1 MTLPPLGS
9 TLVMG
14 SSAPSLSTNEPFVT
28 GYNYKQSKLHDNIMS
43 SSIENRFPNENDST
57 LGSIPDINPTTGLRK
72 VLGSNRSIE
81 AYYRHLERFQVPRT
95 TSWTNLRALLNSD
108 KNNNFENNS
117 VMPIGCKNPPRILK
131 PIRLVEHNRDRSM
144 WLFGNPW
151 SLTEPKVLQE
161 RPLLHGEE
169 KDSLGSIEYLNTESF
184 VPLNATF
191 KGIYFDLST
200 ILNSLKKNR
209 FHNEN
214 KWDINEKRPA
224 TTFHN
229 QFNRYSVVPPFTP
242 SKKLKKHKED
252 KLKKSGD
259 KVGDKK
265 LFMDSI
271 DTIEN
276 VFINF
281 LNDNMELNYS
291 SKPHQSPIDTSF
303 ERDQNNNQQTHTHSD
318 DEEMNT
324 EPYKPELRKSTS
336 INNLSNDID
345 KGITSTNPETG
356 IESTSSE
363 EKNVSSDEH
372 KGDKTEIQ
380 SIKTSEKEDD
390 SNSSPVKDT
399 GALSTEPKSDKSKVH
414 KRRQYRRSKKE
425 NQKMKTRGKSNSFPQ
440 KKRLSRRDTENNNDQ
455 APKISRNKSYD
466 DGKTRMNNEKVKS
479 KEDRKAKRTSSLPG
493 NKTRQVVNKWYTEE
507 SESSKSNKKHRH
519 VSNNALSPKKQNK
532 DSHNRVSTTKN
543 RPDLNTYK
551 MNRAD
556 SISSTLEKN
565 NINTKNS
572 RKLRR
577 KEKLNQISTDG
588 SSEEIESNITSSKG
602 WESKK
607 TSVSDKED
615 DSTPKNSFVTSGS
628 SDELDLLNS
637 CEKREKDDAQEVLDN
652 KDEINDVTTFQISP
666 LIKSKDQ
673 DSHEEEELNKNNI
686 ESRSLEVHDMEE
698 EASPTQEKKDGEKM
712 SPSDDNESVPTPS
725 SPNIRKKRQI
735 VLRLLGKFKE
745 HFNSKRMVL
754 FKMKSFDETAFKKS
768 IKNLCDEIAN
778 KKILNTTDKETT
790 IPESLLPMAFNKRPS
805 FNFSYQEE
813 PKFESNGVVVNAYRT
828 PKKTSSA
835 LSILRRKREMMYKM
849 KSRYL

>member
-1 MTLPPLGS
+1 
-9 TLVMG
+9 
-14 SSAPSLSTNEPFVT
+14 
-28 GYNYKQSKLHDNIMS
+28 
-43 SSIENRFPNENDST
+43 
-57 LGSIPDINPTTGLRK
+57 
-72 VLGSNRSIE
+72 
-81 AYYRHLERFQVPRT
+81 
-95 TSWTNLRALLNSD
+95 
-108 KNNNFENNS
+108 
-117 VMPIGCKNPPRILK
+117 
-131 PIRLVEHNRDRSM
+131 
-144 WLFGNPW
+144 
-151 SLTEPKVLQE
+151 
-161 RPLLHGEE
+161 
-169 KDSLGSIEYLNTESF
+169 
-184 VPLNATF
+184 
-191 KGIYFDLST
+191 
-200 ILNSLKKNR
+200 
-209 FHNEN
+209 
-214 KWDINEKRPA
+214 
-224 TTFHN
+224 
-229 QFNRYSVVPPFTP
+229 
-242 SKKLKKHKED
+242 
-252 KLKKSGD
+252 
-259 KVGDKK
+259 
-265 LFMDSI
+265 
-271 DTIEN
+271 
-276 VFINF
+276 
-281 LNDNMELNYS
+281 MELNYS

-425 NQKMKTRGKSNSFPQ
+425 NQSSSSSDKISENDNSHRNETRGKSNSFPQ

-466 DGKTRMNNEKVKS
+466 DGKTHMNNEKVKS

-615 DSTPKNSFVTSGS
+615 DSTPKNSFVTSGP

-673 DSHEEEELNKNNI
+673 DSHEEEELNKNNT

-725 SPNIRKKRQI
+725 SPNIRKETNSVKASWFEELANSTSKDI
-735 VLRLLGKFKE
+735 ISSAMTDLSGKFKE